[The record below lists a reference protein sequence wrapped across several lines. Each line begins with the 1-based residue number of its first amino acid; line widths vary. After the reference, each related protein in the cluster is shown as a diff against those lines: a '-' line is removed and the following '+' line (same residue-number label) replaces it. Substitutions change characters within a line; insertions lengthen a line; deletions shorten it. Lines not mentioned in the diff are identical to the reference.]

1 MASNMWDIPP
11 DWSIETNENGWW
23 VRYDNGK
30 PREKRVKKY
39 IVPVHWTI
47 CANAEVEAESIEE
60 AMDLAT
66 GIDLDLFDNQ
76 EYLRESFGVYE
87 EDIVEVE

>member
-1 MASNMWDIPP
+1 MSNIWDIPP
-11 DWSIETNENGWW
+11 DCSIETNENGWW
-23 VRYDNGK
+23 VHYDNGK

-47 CANAEVEAESIEE
+47 CAHAEVEAESIEE

-66 GIDLDLFDNQ
+66 GIDLDCFDNQ

>member
-23 VRYDNGK
+23 VRFDK
-30 PREKRVKKY
+30 KEK
-39 IVPVHWTI
+39 
-47 CANAEVEAESIEE
+47 E
-60 AMDLAT
+60 DL
-66 GIDLDLFDNQ
+66 Q
-76 EYLRESFGVYE
+76 EDTGVYE